1 MAGCHVQTAPPFNIQ
16 HMPLFAQNW
25 AEILFSDRVNAILIE
40 SKILTTPDECG
51 INPVRLCV
59 EMGGF
64 WRFLASGV
72 SYTQEEKKL
81 TGYSLCVHMLAYW

>member
-1 MAGCHVQTAPPFNIQ
+1 
-16 HMPLFAQNW
+16 MPLFAQNW

-40 SKILTTPDECG
+40 SKILTAPDECG

-72 SYTQEEKKL
+72 SYNTRRKKTNRIFPVYTYASIL
-81 TGYSLCVHMLAYW
+81 VNILNEAR